1 MQFAKPWE
9 GPVTPEGI
17 SAARD
22 AAARNAAGLVCEGMT
37 LGLGTGDT
45 AERWIRLVAERKHKH
60 LKCVATSQ
68 RSAKLAESLGLALV
82 DLDEMLPRPPQRQ
95 GERSRAPI
103 DLTVD
108 GADEIDRW
116 LQLSKGG
123 GGALLRE
130 KLVAQASSQVI
141 ILVDETKCVDR
152 IGQRRPLA
160 IEVVRFG
167 ATQTLARIATLP
179 QVKKASIRKA
189 ATDSESVQN
198 PFVTDSGNVIV
209 DAELDPGQTQGI
221 AAFVLHESLKLLPGV
236 VETGLFCTEASC
248 AILGHPDGIARRLFR
263 EETCPGENLPELIA
277 NEKKRRNP

>member
-1 MQFAKPWE
+1 M
-9 GPVTPEGI
+9 
-17 SAARD
+17 
-22 AAARNAAGLVCEGMT
+22 
-37 LGLGTGDT
+37 
-45 AERWIRLVAERKHKH
+45 
-60 LKCVATSQ
+60 
-68 RSAKLAESLGLALV
+68 
-82 DLDEMLPRPPQRQ
+82 
-95 GERSRAPI
+95 
-103 DLTVD
+103 
-108 GADEIDRW
+108 
-116 LQLSKGG
+116 
-123 GGALLRE
+123 
-130 KLVAQASSQVI
+130 I

-209 DAELDPGQTQGI
+209 DADLDPGQTRGI